1 VSISKYLPIAIASA
15 SLGALVV
22 IAMTPRNAQAQQA
35 QAPVAQVAPVQQ
47 AAAPAAPAQG
57 EQKLDT
63 SAAPIIT
70 THALTPSKIRTTPED
85 QLPTWVPKKGR
96 LSVVDSTDLAENLGL
111 VPEGT
116 TKANPNERISV
127 KEKLNERAKDT
138 NNYATGFTYSK
149 AGKFRSKL

>member
-1 VSISKYLPIAIASA
+1 MSLSKYLPVAIVSA

-35 QAPVAQVAPVQQ
+35 QAPVAQVAPVQ
-47 AAAPAAPAQG
+47 AAPAAPAPQG

-70 THALTPSKIRTTPED
+70 THALTPSKIRTTPEE

-116 TKANPNERISV
+116 TKANPDQRISV
-127 KEKLNERAKDT
+127 KEKLTERAKDT
-138 NNYATGFTYSK
+138 NNYATGFTYAK